1 MANYNS
7 DNSNL
12 YDSNGFI
19 DWLVEARSF
28 ELDSAVKY
36 SGRVK
41 TALCF
46 PKNGWAKEIMPDISK
61 AFTSEGEDTKI
72 DILRQ
77 IEVCQQLKKYIAI
90 ITELAKQE
98 KAHHNKIDFANWVA
112 PMKSYCEF
120 LELSTFDKI
129 ENIVDFDSDFDTWH
143 NQLNDL
149 ERDIRI
155 MLATRNPDKKREIL
169 IDNAP
174 IQPFDRFNNGQFSDY
189 NKKPSLY
196 LESEFKEYLGI
207 DAHITRGSM
216 PAILTHLN
224 RVNIRLFNREYCL
237 ESPLSSEA
245 KHPDNFDEWEIIFK
259 ELKRLICDEI
269 KAIKES
275 PGDSISNLKAEE
287 LTRGKSSLNH
297 YRNFMRTRFKRINNN

>member
-12 YDSNGFI
+12 YDSKGFI

-61 AFTSEGEDTKI
+61 VFTYESEDTKM

-77 IEVCQQLKKYIAI
+77 IEVCQQLKKYIAN

-129 ENIVDFDSDFDTWH
+129 ENIVDFDSDFDAWH

-149 ERDIRI
+149 EWDIRI
-155 MLATRNPDKKREIL
+155 MLASRNPDRKREIL
-169 IDNAP
+169 IDNVP
-174 IQPFDRFNNGQFSDY
+174 LQPFDRFKNGQFCDY
-189 NKKPSLY
+189 CKKPSLY
-196 LESEFKEYLGI
+196 LESEFKEYLEI
-207 DAHITRGSM
+207 DANIATSSI

-224 RVNIRLFNREYCL
+224 RINIRLFNREYV
-237 ESPLSSEA
+237 ESPLDSEA
-245 KHPDNFDEWEIIFK
+245 NHPDNFDEWKIIFK
-259 ELKRLICDEI
+259 EMESLIGDEI
-269 KAIKES
+269 KAVKEVS
-275 PGDSISNLKAEE
+275 GISISNLKAEE